1 MAASVEIIA
10 SVGINC
16 PLLFQLAY
24 SIEAHGAACIRADDR
39 CETVKTLLQGARR
52 GDLPRLIIL
61 EFVVNGRLARKTR
74 SLLE

>member
-24 SIEAHGAACIRADDR
+24 LIGKAPA
-39 CETVKTLLQGARR
+39 KTAV
-52 GDLPRLIIL
+52 P
-61 EFVVNGRLARKTR
+61 LA
-74 SLLE
+74 L